1 MTRAITIAIRTGAE
15 LLGSFLIVGGIV
27 GAHLL
32 AFAEEKP
39 RRPTGDWRVL
49 R

>member
-1 MTRAITIAIRTGAE
+1 MTPLRILAE
-15 LLGSFLIVGGIV
+15 LVGSFLIVAGII

-39 RRPTGDWRVL
+39 HAKVIPIRRGA
-49 R
+49 